1 MFFQFLFLEFS
12 CKILYFQKNK
22 KYFYQ
27 SIFTFPN
34 ATTIPNKLTTF
45 ALMLSDTEENYLKAL
60 LRITVEQDNA
70 GEAGT
75 NQLAGKLNVRPA
87 TATDMLK
94 KLKEKQ
100 LVNYQKYG
108 KISLT
113 DTGRDLAV
121 AIVRKHR
128 LWETFLFDKLG
139 FSWDEV
145 HDVAEQLEHIKS
157 EKLVERL
164 DKFLGYPQ
172 FDPHGDAIP
181 TADGDYVNEARL
193 TLAEANV
200 GKTYTTIAVKDN
212 TPSFLQYL
220 SQLGIGIHSQ
230 VQVLQKYEFDHSMT
244 LGVDSTKINISDKV
258 AQNIYCKSL

>member
-1 MFFQFLFLEFS
+1 MPIVFQAIERS
-12 CKILYFQKNK
+12 
-22 KYFYQ
+22 
-27 SIFTFPN
+27 
-34 ATTIPNKLTTF
+34 AIPDNLPTF

-60 LRITVEQDNA
+60 LRITVEQDSA

-100 LVNYQKYG
+100 LVNYEKYG

-113 DTGRDLAV
+113 DTGRDLAI

-145 HDVAEQLEHIKS
+145 HDIAEQLEHIKS
-157 EKLVERL
+157 EKLVEQL

-181 TADGDYVNEARL
+181 TADGDYINEARL
-193 TLAEANV
+193 TLAEASE
-200 GKTYTTIAVKDN
+200 GKHYTIIAVKDN
-212 TPSFLQYL
+212 SPSFLQYV
-220 SQLGIGIHSQ
+220 SQMGIGIHSQ
-230 VQVLQKYEFDHSMT
+230 TKVLQKYAFDHSMA
-244 LGVDSTKINISDKV
+244 LEVDGTKINISDKV
-258 AQNIYCKSL
+258 AQNIYCKLL

>member
-1 MFFQFLFLEFS
+1 MSNSPQL
-12 CKILYFQKNK
+12 
-22 KYFYQ
+22 
-27 SIFTFPN
+27 P
-34 ATTIPNKLTTF
+34 TF
-45 ALMLSDTEENYLKAL
+45 ALMLSITEENYLKAL
-60 LRITVEQDNA
+60 LRITVEQNNT

-100 LVNYQKYG
+100 LVNYERYG

-113 DTGRDLAV
+113 PTGRDLAIAV
-121 AIVRKHR
+121 IRKHR
-128 LWETFLFDKLG
+128 LWETFLFEKLG

-157 EKLVERL
+157 DKLVERL

-181 TADGDYVNEARL
+181 TADGAYVNEDRK
-193 TLAEANV
+193 TLAEATV
-200 GKTYTTIAVKDN
+200 GKQYTVIAVKDN
-212 TPSFLQYL
+212 SPSFLQYV
-220 SQLGIGIHSQ
+220 SQMGIGISSKTKI
-230 VQVLQKYEFDHSMT
+230 LEKYDFDNSIA
-244 LGVDSTKINISDKV
+244 LEVDGHKINISDKV
-258 AQNIYCKSL
+258 AQSIYCKRA

>member
-1 MFFQFLFLEFS
+1 
-12 CKILYFQKNK
+12 
-22 KYFYQ
+22 
-27 SIFTFPN
+27 
-34 ATTIPNKLTTF
+34 
-45 ALMLSDTEENYLKAL
+45 MLSDTEENYLKAL
-60 LRITVEQDNA
+60 LRLTGEHDGA
-70 GEAGT
+70 GETGT
-75 NQLAGKLNVRPA
+75 NQLAGTLNVRPA

-100 LVNYQKYG
+100 LVNYEKYG

-121 AIVRKHR
+121 AIIRKHR

-164 DKFLGYPQ
+164 DKFLGFPQ

-181 TADGDYVNEARL
+181 TADGDYASEARFM
-193 TLAEANV
+193 LAEASV
-200 GKTYTTIAVKDN
+200 GKQYTIVAVKDN
-212 TPSFLQYL
+212 SPPFLQYV
-220 SQLGIGIHSQ
+220 SQIGIGIHSQ
-230 VQVLQKYEFDHSMT
+230 VAVLHRYEFDHSMT
-244 LGVDSTKINISDKV
+244 LAINGTSINISDKV
-258 AQNIYCKSL
+258 AQNIYCKPV

>member
-1 MFFQFLFLEFS
+1 
-12 CKILYFQKNK
+12 
-22 KYFYQ
+22 
-27 SIFTFPN
+27 
-34 ATTIPNKLTTF
+34 
-45 ALMLSDTEENYLKAL
+45 MLSDTEENYLKAL
-60 LRITVEQDNA
+60 LRITGEQDGV

-100 LVNYQKYG
+100 LVNYEKYG

-113 DTGRDLAV
+113 DTGRDLAI

-145 HDVAEQLEHIKS
+145 HDIAEQLEHIKS

-164 DKFLGYPQ
+164 DRFLGFPQ

-181 TADGDYVNEARL
+181 TADGDYINEARL
-193 TLAEANV
+193 TLAETSE
-200 GKTYTTIAVKDN
+200 GTQYTIVAVKDN
-212 TPSFLQYL
+212 SPSFLQYV
-220 SQLGIGIHSQ
+220 SQIGIGIHSE
-230 VQVLQKYEFDHSMT
+230 VTVLQQYEFDHSIA
-244 LGVDSTKINISDKV
+244 LEIDGTKINISDKV
-258 AQNIYCKSL
+258 AQNIYCKPL

>member
-1 MFFQFLFLEFS
+1 MS
-12 CKILYFQKNK
+12 R
-22 KYFYQ
+22 
-27 SIFTFPN
+27 
-34 ATTIPNKLTTF
+34 KLPKF
-45 ALMLSDTEENYLKAL
+45 VAMLSDTEENYLKAL
-60 LRITVEQDNA
+60 LRITGEQGRV

-100 LVNYQKYG
+100 LVNYEKYG

-113 DTGRDLAV
+113 DTGRDLAI
-121 AIVRKHR
+121 AIIRKHR

-145 HDVAEQLEHIKS
+145 HDIAEQLEHIKS

-164 DKFLGYPQ
+164 DRYLGFPQ

-181 TADGDYVNEARL
+181 SADGAYANEVRL
-193 TLAEANV
+193 TLADASEDEQ
-200 GKTYTTIAVKDN
+200 YTIVAVRDN
-212 TPSFLQYL
+212 SPSFLQYL
-220 SQLGIGIHSQ
+220 SQIGLGIHSRATV
-230 VQVLQKYEFDHSMT
+230 VQKFEFDHSMA
-244 LGVDSTKINISDKV
+244 LEIEGKRVNVSDKV
-258 AQNIYCKSL
+258 AQNIYCKPA

>member
-1 MFFQFLFLEFS
+1 
-12 CKILYFQKNK
+12 
-22 KYFYQ
+22 
-27 SIFTFPN
+27 
-34 ATTIPNKLTTF
+34 
-45 ALMLSDTEENYLKAL
+45 MLSDTEENYLKAL
-60 LRITVEQDNA
+60 LRLTVEQGNT

-75 NQLAGKLNVRPA
+75 NQLAGKLSVRPA

-100 LVNYQKYG
+100 LVNYKKYG

-113 DTGRDLAV
+113 DTGKDLAV

-139 FSWDEV
+139 FRWDEV
-145 HDVAEQLEHIKS
+145 HEVAEQLEHIRS

-181 TADGDYVNEARL
+181 TADGDYIHETRL
-193 TLAEANV
+193 TLAEANA
-200 GKTYTTIAVKDN
+200 GKTYRIIAVKDN
-212 TPSFLQYL
+212 IPSFLQYL
-220 SQLGIGIHSQ
+220 SQLGIGINSQ
-230 VQVLQKYEFDHSMT
+230 VNVLQKYEFDHSMA
-244 LGVDSTKINISDKV
+244 LGVDDVKINISDKV
-258 AQNIYCKSL
+258 AQNIYCKLL

>member
-1 MFFQFLFLEFS
+1 
-12 CKILYFQKNK
+12 
-22 KYFYQ
+22 
-27 SIFTFPN
+27 
-34 ATTIPNKLTTF
+34 
-45 ALMLSDTEENYLKAL
+45 MLSDTEENYLKAL
-60 LRITVEQDNA
+60 LRITGEQGGA

-94 KLKEKQ
+94 KLREKQ
-100 LVNYQKYG
+100 LVNYEKYG
-108 KISLT
+108 KITLT

-145 HDVAEQLEHIKS
+145 HDIAEQLEHIKS

-164 DKFLGYPQ
+164 DKFLGFPQ

-181 TADGDYVNEARL
+181 TANGDYTHEARL
-193 TLAEANV
+193 TLAEASEGNS
-200 GKTYTTIAVKDN
+200 YTIVAVKDN
-212 TPSFLQYL
+212 SPSFLQYV
-220 SQLGIGIHSQ
+220 SQIGIGIHSHVTV
-230 VQVLQKYEFDHSMT
+230 VQHYEFDHSMALDIGGKT
-244 LGVDSTKINISDKV
+244 INISDKV
-258 AQNIYCKSL
+258 AQNIYCRPGE

>member
-1 MFFQFLFLEFS
+1 
-12 CKILYFQKNK
+12 
-22 KYFYQ
+22 
-27 SIFTFPN
+27 
-34 ATTIPNKLTTF
+34 
-45 ALMLSDTEENYLKAL
+45 MLSDTEENYLKAL
-60 LRITVEQDNA
+60 LRITGEQDGA

-100 LVNYQKYG
+100 LVNYEKYG

-113 DTGRDLAV
+113 ENGRNLAI

-145 HDVAEQLEHIKS
+145 HDIAEQLEHIKS

-164 DKFLGYPQ
+164 DRFLEFPQ

-193 TLAEANV
+193 TLAEARA
-200 GKTYTTIAVKDN
+200 GSRYTIVAVKDN
-212 TPSFLQYL
+212 SPSFLQYV
-220 SQLGIGIHSQ
+220 SQIGIGIHSE
-230 VQVLQKYEFDHSMT
+230 VTVLQQYEFDHSIA
-244 LGVDSTKINISDKV
+244 LEIDGTKINISDKV
-258 AQNIYCKSL
+258 AQNIYCKPL

>member
-1 MFFQFLFLEFS
+1 
-12 CKILYFQKNK
+12 
-22 KYFYQ
+22 
-27 SIFTFPN
+27 
-34 ATTIPNKLTTF
+34 
-45 ALMLSDTEENYLKAL
+45 MLSDTEENYLKAL
-60 LRITVEQDNA
+60 LRITGEQGDT

-75 NQLAGKLNVRPA
+75 NQLAGRLNVRPA

-100 LVNYQKYG
+100 LVNYEKYG

-128 LWETFLFDKLG
+128 LWETFLFEKLG

-145 HDVAEQLEHIKS
+145 HDIAEQLEHIKS
-157 EKLVERL
+157 EKLVEQL

-181 TADGDYVNEARL
+181 TADGAYVSEVRL
-193 TLAEANV
+193 TLSEANTGNRYIIV
-200 GKTYTTIAVKDN
+200 AVRDN
-212 TPSFLQYL
+212 SPAFLQYV
-220 SQLGIGIHSQ
+220 SQIGIGIHSE
-230 VQVLQKYEFDHSMT
+230 VTVLQQYAFDQSMA
-244 LGVDSTKINISDKV
+244 LEIDGTKINISEKV
-258 AQNIYCKSL
+258 AQNIYCKPL